1 MSRQQSYL
9 LGEEKRTA
17 LVHHYS
23 VDVTSQS
30 HFEGITLKELGIW
43 KQKSV
48 QARKNLEFYKL
59 F

>member
-30 HFEGITLKELGIW
+30 HFEGITLKELGI
-43 KQKSV
+43 
-48 QARKNLEFYKL
+48 
-59 F
+59 